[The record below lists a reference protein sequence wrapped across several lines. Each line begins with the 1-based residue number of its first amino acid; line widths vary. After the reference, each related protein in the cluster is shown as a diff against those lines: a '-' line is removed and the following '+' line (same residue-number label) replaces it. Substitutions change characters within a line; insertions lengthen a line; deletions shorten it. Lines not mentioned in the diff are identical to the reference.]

1 MCAVR
6 LSIQSQG
13 VSVVHRC
20 LVVDDSRVM
29 RKVARAIFESF
40 ELDTA
45 EAEGADAALAFCRET
60 MPQVIMLNLNL
71 PHPDGVQFVRHL
83 RREQNGKKVFVMFAT
98 TENDVSRIADALSA
112 GANDY
117 VMKPFDREAIQAKLA
132 SAGLI

>member
-1 MCAVR
+1 M
-6 LSIQSQG
+6 
-13 VSVVHRC
+13 HRC

-40 ELDTA
+40 RLETA
-45 EAEGADAALAFCRET
+45 EAEGADAALAFCRES
-60 MPQVIMLNLNL
+60 MPQVIMLNLNM
-71 PHPDGVQFVRHL
+71 PQVDGVHFVRHL
-83 RREQNGKKVFVMFAT
+83 RREQNGKHPFVMFAT

-117 VMKPFDREAIQAKLA
+117 VMKPFDREAIQAKLT